1 MLDEYEVEGTHDVL
15 DHHGYEPYST
25 PVDRMMSN
33 DAMGFAYANAMA
45 DYNAE

>member
-1 MLDEYEVEGTHDVL
+1 MPDYEVEGTHEVL

-25 PVDRMMSN
+25 PVDRLMYD
-33 DAMGFAYANAMA
+33 DAMGFDYANAMA